1 MKNGRQSRE
10 HNGRSEEGV
19 GSTATEQAKE
29 LVGGERGGGSVVA
42 AEEGEVK
49 KG

>member
-29 LVGGERGGGSVVA
+29 LVGGERGGLSGGSR
-42 AEEGEVK
+42 GR
-49 KG
+49 